1 MQKTP
6 GGADSPKILEIVIA
20 VVAIAMAVYHLIM
33 TRYLLET
40 PQLWQNT
47 HLAFGLVIAFLV
59 SMRQMSKRWWPLAVA
74 FILLSLVATVYV
86 KINFE
91 HLQFYQGWPTTSD
104 VIIGVILIIVVL
116 EGARRMQGLAFPIL
130 ALVFLAYGFL
140 GQYLPQPLW
149 HEPFSANRI
158 VAWLTVSY
166 GGIYGKLLSISAKY
180 IFLFMLF
187 GGLLQA
193 GKVIDCF
200 VPLARAVSR
209 RFAGGAGH
217 TAVMSSALVGTV
229 TGVGMANVAIT
240 GAFTIPMMKKV
251 GYQPEQAAAIEA
263 SASIGGQIM
272 PPVMGAGAFLI
283 VAFTGIPYVRIMMA
297 GVIPAILYFLS
308 VAIGVQLMAMKAGL
322 SAPRGEIDWKV
333 VMLRA
338 PAFIIALGL
347 LTVLLL
353 MGYSPM
359 FAAFYA
365 VVSVLVVSIAIGA
378 VKKEARI
385 SLRQWVN
392 GFVSGAVSG
401 ARIAVGIGCIGIVV
415 GVVTFSGLGPKF
427 GLLIQT
433 LSGGVIAPALVLT
446 MVLCIILGMGMPVTA
461 AYLVVAVVAVP
472 ALIAMGVDLLAAHF
486 FVFYYAVLGAITP
499 PIAGACVVAAP
510 MAEASYMKTAIRA
523 SSLAIAGLV
532 VPFLFIW
539 NPFMLLYPA
548 APMVWV
554 VTLMSTV
561 VVTLCLQ
568 IIINNHYLV
577 RLTVLER
584 VLFTVATAGLLG
596 HLFTQNVLSLVIGLS
611 LFAVLTLFQ
620 WRKRRKAAKAV

>member
-1 MQKTP
+1 MQTTRRVIGSSRP
-6 GGADSPKILEIVIA
+6 LEI
-20 VVAIAMAVYHLIM
+20 AIATVAAAMAIYHLIM
-33 TRYLLET
+33 TQYLLEI
-40 PQLWQNT
+40 PQMWQNT
-47 HLAFGLVIAFLV
+47 HLAFGLVIAFLLA
-59 SMRQMSKRWWPLAVA
+59 MRQMSKRWWPLAIA
-74 FILLSLVATVYV
+74 LILLSLVVAVYV
-86 KINFE
+86 KINYE
-91 HLQFYQGWPTTSD
+91 RLAWYQGWPTTSD
-104 VIIGVILIIVVL
+104 TIIGIILLIVVL
-116 EGARRMQGLAFPIL
+116 EGARRAQGFVFPLL
-130 ALVFLAYGFL
+130 ALIFL
-140 GQYLPQPLW
+140 GYAFLGHYLPQPLW
-149 HEPFSANRI
+149 HEPFPADRV
-158 VAWLTVSY
+158 VAWLTVSF
-166 GGIYGKLLSISAKY
+166 GGIYGKLLTISAKY

-200 VPLARAVSR
+200 IPLARAVSR

-217 TAVMSSALVGTV
+217 TAVISSALVGTV

-272 PPVMGAGAFLI
+272 PPVMGAAAFVM

-297 GVIPAILYFLS
+297 GFIPAILYFLS
-308 VAIGVQLMAMKAGL
+308 VGIGVQLQAKKAGL
-322 SAPRGEIDWKV
+322 SAPREEIDWKV
-333 VMLRA
+333 VILRA
-338 PAFIIALGL
+338 PAFIIPLGL
-347 LTVLLL
+347 LTILLL
-353 MGYSPM
+353 MGRTPM

-365 VVSVLVVSIAIGA
+365 VVSVLVVSILVGII
-378 VKKEARI
+378 KKEARI
-385 SLRQWVN
+385 SPRQWIN
-392 GFVSGAVSG
+392 GFISGAVSG

-427 GLLIQT
+427 ALLIQT
-433 LSGGVIAPALVLT
+433 LSGGLIAPALVLT
-446 MVLCIILGMGMPVTA
+446 MILCIILGMGMPVVA
-461 AYLVVAVVAVP
+461 AYILVAVVAVP
-472 ALIAMGVDLLAAHF
+472 GLVQIGVDLLSAHF
-486 FVFYYAVLGAITP
+486 FVFYYAVLGAISP

-510 MAEASYMKTAIRA
+510 MAGASYMKTAVRA
-523 SSLAIAGLV
+523 SSLAIAGLI

-568 IIINNHYLV
+568 IIITNHYLV

-584 VLFTVATAGLLG
+584 MLFIVATAGLFG
-596 HLFTQNVLSLVIGLS
+596 HLFAQSYPSFAFGLS

-620 WRKRRKAAKAV
+620 WRKRRARNLA